1 MTLKCPRL
9 VLALATLCPALGVL
23 GYAQPSAPRQQQQ
36 QFAVYG
42 NGPVAVAMRNGS
54 EAVILQLKG
63 RLSTFN
69 VGRWIPGE
77 TLYSV
82 PGDFDATD
90 MSAASWGS
98 RQVVCMVLDSHSST
112 AQKHFIL
119 QLINGREVWSLL
131 NVKGVYTAVAIDGV
145 EGFVYTSNSTT
156 NGLFRLRLGE
166 EKQTPAL
173 VNTFYGA
180 SRIGAIA
187 VDSPGQRVF
196 VADYDG
202 ARIFV
207 WEMKSR
213 RTRTIST
220 PELSEIRALAWDG
233 RRGRLYVADSG
244 TEGVW
249 SVPADGGKPQLLLRD
264 RRFRQPSGLAVASED
279 ALIVADES
287 SGSVFSVGVTDGAV
301 RHVTALSAGA
311 AKK

>member
-1 MTLKCPRL
+1 MTLKCARRL

-36 QFAVYG
+36 FAVYG
-42 NGPVAVAMRNGS
+42 NGPVALAMRSES
-54 EAVILQLKG
+54 EAVVLQLRG
-63 RLSTFN
+63 RVSAFD
-69 VGRWIPGE
+69 VRRWMPGQ

-98 RQVVCMVLDSHSST
+98 RQVMCLVLDSHGST
-112 AQKHFIL
+112 SEKNFIL
-119 QLINGREVWSLL
+119 QLVNGREVWSWL
-131 NVKGVYTAVAIDGV
+131 NVKGVYTAVGIDGA

-156 NGLFRLRLGE
+156 NGLFRLRIGE
-166 EKQTPAL
+166 EKQTAAL
-173 VNTFYGA
+173 VATFYGA

-187 VDSPGQRVF
+187 VDPPGQRVF

-202 ARIFV
+202 GRIFV

-233 RRGRLYVADSG
+233 RRGRLYIADSG
-244 TEGVW
+244 SEGIW
-249 SVPADGGKPQLLLRD
+249 SVPEDGGKPQLLLRD
-264 RRFRQPSGLAVASED
+264 RRFRQPSGLAMAGAD

-287 SGSVFSVGVTDGAV
+287 SGSVFSVGAADGVV
-301 RHVTALSAGA
+301 RQVAALSQGA
-311 AKK
+311 RGR

>member
-1 MTLKCPRL
+1 MNLKCAHRL
-9 VLALATLCPALGVL
+9 VFALATLCPALGVL

-36 QFAVYG
+36 FAVYG
-42 NGPVAVAMRNGS
+42 NGPVAVAMRNDT

-63 RLSTFN
+63 RVSTFN
-69 VGRWIPGE
+69 VGRWTPGE

-98 RQVVCMVLDSHSST
+98 RQVVCLVLDSHGSASE
-112 AQKHFIL
+112 KNFIL
-119 QLINGREVWSLL
+119 QLVNGREVWSWL
-131 NVKGVYTAVAIDGV
+131 NVKGVYTAVAIDGA

-166 EKQTPAL
+166 EKQTAAL
-173 VNTFYGA
+173 MTTFYGA

-187 VDSPGQRVF
+187 VDPAGQRVF

-202 ARIFV
+202 GRIYV

-213 RTRTIST
+213 RTRTIAA

-233 RRGRLYVADSG
+233 RRGRLYIAESG
-244 TEGVW
+244 SEGIW
-249 SVPADGGKPQLLLRD
+249 SVSEDGGKPQLLLRD
-264 RRFRQPSGLAVASED
+264 RRFRQPSGLALAGAD

-287 SGSVFSVGVTDGAV
+287 SGSVFSVGVGDGIVRQVAAV
-301 RHVTALSAGA
+301 SPGPRGR
-311 AKK
+311 